1 MFHFQ
6 GARVLIEGVSC
17 HHCDFK
23 ATNCCLLQHHIWQ
36 EIARGQPDHP
46 NPEGPKGPE
55 GPEGPEVE
63 PEEPGFRDDDVAELD
78 ACVDRPEAVEPGN

>member
-1 MFHFQ
+1 MLMFHLQ

-46 NPEGPKGPE
+46 NPEGP
-55 GPEGPEVE
+55 EVE
-63 PEEPGFRDDDVAELD
+63 PEEPGFRGDDVAELD